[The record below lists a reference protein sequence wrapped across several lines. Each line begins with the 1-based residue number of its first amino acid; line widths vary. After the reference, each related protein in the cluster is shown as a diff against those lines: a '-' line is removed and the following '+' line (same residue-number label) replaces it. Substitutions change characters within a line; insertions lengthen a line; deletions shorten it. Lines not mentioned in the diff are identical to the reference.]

1 VTTTAPTRA
10 TRLTVNGRAFEV
22 AGTGGERLLDVLRV
36 DLGLAG
42 TKEGCGEGE
51 CGACTVLVDGTP
63 VLSCLMPVGQVEGC
77 EVRTVEGLADDGRL
91 DPVQAAFV
99 DTGGVQCGICTPGLL
114 MSARAFLDSG
124 AEATD
129 AAIREVIAGNLC
141 RCTGYMKVVDAIA
154 LAAGT
159 APREVPGGLPEVP
172 RELPGPALRPGV
184 VAGSDARV
192 GPAFVRPTTLAE
204 AYALLAEGAWRP
216 IAGGTDVMVDLA
228 GSRPDQRGLLD
239 LTALDELRGIR
250 TNGDRLVIGAT
261 ATYTDLRRSPL
272 VAEHLPAI
280 AELSAVFGA
289 IQLQNMATLGGNVV
303 NASPAGDSLPLIL
316 AAETILVAGGPGGER
331 EIPAG
336 AFFEGYRKTALR
348 PDELL
353 LRMEFPVGGGRH
365 LRYRKIGTRRALAL
379 SKVALAV
386 AWRVEDGSPAWRDV
400 RVAVGTITEVPIRA
414 PSAEAVLEG
423 AVPGPEVA
431 ARAAAAV
438 LEDIHPRDGLRST
451 AAYRRSATARVLRRM
466 VEDAAG

>member
-1 VTTTAPTRA
+1 MTTTAPTRA
-10 TRLTVNGRAFEV
+10 TRFTVNGEPAEV
-22 AGTGGERLLDVLRV
+22 AGPGGQRLLDALRI
-36 DLGLAG
+36 DLGLTG

-51 CGACTVLVDGTP
+51 CGACTVLVDGMP
-63 VLSCLMPVGQVEGC
+63 VLSCLLPVGQVDGRD
-77 EVRTVEGLADDGRL
+77 VQTVEGLAEDGRL

-99 DTGGVQCGICTPGLL
+99 DSGGVQCGICTPGIL

-124 AEATD
+124 AEPTD

-141 RCTGYMKVVDAIA
+141 RCTGYMKVIDAIA
-154 LAAGT
+154 KAAT
-159 APREVPGGLPEVP
+159 IAPRDVPGGLPEVP

-184 VAGSDARV
+184 EPGSDVRS
-192 GPAFVRPTTLAE
+192 GPPFVRPSTLAE
-204 AYALLAEGAWRP
+204 AYALLADGTWRP
-216 IAGGTDVMVDLA
+216 IAGGTDVMVELA
-228 GSRPDQRGLLD
+228 GMRPDPRGLLD
-239 LTALDELRGIR
+239 LTAIDELRGIR
-250 TNGDRLVIGAT
+250 MDGDRLVIGAT
-261 ATYTDLRRSPL
+261 VTYTDLRRSPL

-316 AAETILVAGGPGGER
+316 AAGTILVAGGPDGER
-331 EIPAG
+331 EIPAES
-336 AFFEGYRKTALR
+336 FFIGYRKTALR
-348 PDELL
+348 PGELL

-386 AWRVEDGSPAWRDV
+386 AWREEPGSPAWRDV

-423 AVPGPEVA
+423 AVPSAELA
-431 ARAAAAV
+431 ERAAVAV

-451 AAYRRSATARVLRRM
+451 AAYRRSATARVLRRI